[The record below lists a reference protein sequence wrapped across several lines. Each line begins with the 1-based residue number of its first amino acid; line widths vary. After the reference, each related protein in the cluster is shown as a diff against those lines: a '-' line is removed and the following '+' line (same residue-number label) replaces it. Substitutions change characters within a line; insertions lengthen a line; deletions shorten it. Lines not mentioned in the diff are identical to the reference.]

1 MYHHKQAAFAQKRD
15 NIKIQ
20 SMTGTGFYNI
30 IEEEN
35 SYNDLS
41 SKGPTSNY
49 NAKQRLSNN

>member
-1 MYHHKQAAFAQKRD
+1 MYHHKQAVVAQQRD

-30 IEEEN
+30 IEEED

-41 SKGPTSNY
+41 TKGPASNY
-49 NAKQRLSNN
+49 NVKQRLSNN